1 MAILKEKLDSLP
13 DAPGVY
19 FFKAGSKILYI
30 GKATSLKDRVRSYFS
45 NEILETRGPKIV
57 KMLELADDITFEA
70 TDSVLEALILESRLI
85 KKHQP
90 EYNTR
95 EKDNKS
101 YNYIVVTNEDFPRV
115 FTLRQ
120 REIERSPEIVDDI
133 PIDEIFG
140 PFPSGNTLREALKIL
155 RKIFPFR
162 DKKAKQV
169 AHEYFYRL
177 LKLSPDVSNQEAV
190 EKYQRNIKHLKQFL
204 KGKKQAI
211 LKELTREMEQLAK
224 AERFEE
230 AAQIRNQLFAL
241 QHIQDVALIKDEL
254 VQKKGRV
261 VRIEAFDVAHTA
273 GTDTVGVMT
282 VLTDGEIDKGQYRKF
297 RIKNGKAGSDTHAL
311 RELVR
316 RRLDHPEWRLPN
328 IIVADGAVAQKRV
341 VESVLREY
349 GYQIPVVSIK
359 KDERHRPK
367 EILGQKK
374 LVSEYHDLFLLA
386 NHEAHRFAIRYHQLL
401 RSKKSLQSK

>member
-1 MAILKEKLDSLP
+1 MAIIKEKLDSLP

-19 FFKAGSKILYI
+19 FFKVGSKILYI

-45 NEILETRGPKIV
+45 NDIIETRGPKIV

-211 LKELTREMEQLAK
+211 LKELTKEMERLAK

-273 GTDTVGVMT
+273 GTGTVGVMT

-297 RIKNGKAGSDTHAL
+297 RIKNDKAGSDTHAL